1 MHWRYSGGYSVYSVC
16 VYSCLPL
23 QLARRG
29 LDVVIMSRS
38 REKLDKVAEEISR
51 SSLCTLV
58 YKCVY
63 RYFVFMFY
71 VLAGAKYSEREV
83 CVIPVDFSKGGEIY
97 PDIAEELK
105 DLDIGV
111 LGMCM
116 NA

>member
-1 MHWRYSGGYSVYSVC
+1 MYS
-16 VYSCLPL
+16 
-23 QLARRG
+23 
-29 LDVVIMSRS
+29 
-38 REKLDKVAEEISR
+38 
-51 SSLCTLV
+51 
-58 YKCVY
+58 
-63 RYFVFMFY
+63 YFVFMFY